1 MSFGVCD
8 LNPKNG
14 LNQPNN
20 RHKKTDISRFIVI
33 CEVVPVGGLE
43 PPLPK
48 KPDFESS
55 VSTNSTTLA
64 SQILGDCFN
73 QSSRGRHYSHRG
85 FACKYFVNYPDSLP
99 TF

>member
-1 MSFGVCD
+1 MC
-8 LNPKNG
+8 
-14 LNQPNN
+14 
-20 RHKKTDISRFIVI
+20 RFNVI

-64 SQILGDCFN
+64 SQILEASYN
-73 QSSRGRHYSHRG
+73 QPSRGTHYSHRG
-85 FACKYFVNYPDSLP
+85 FACKYFVKYHNSLP